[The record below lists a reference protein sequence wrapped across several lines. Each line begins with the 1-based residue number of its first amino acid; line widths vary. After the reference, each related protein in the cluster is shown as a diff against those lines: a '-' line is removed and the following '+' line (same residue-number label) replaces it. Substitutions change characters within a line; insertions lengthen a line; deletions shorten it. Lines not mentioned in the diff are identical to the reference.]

1 MDLVFLLIMIC
12 LDNDKGVSEC
22 EKNLI
27 DQFEM
32 VEECIQTK
40 EVIEW
45 ELAPHLKLGVEVTLW
60 CSVDRNTII
69 K

>member
-12 LDNDKGVSEC
+12 LANDEGVTKC

-27 DQFEM
+27 DQFEN
-32 VEECIQTK
+32 VERCVQTK
-40 EVIEW
+40 EVIQW
-45 ELAPHLKLGVEVTLW
+45 ELAPHLKSNIGVTLW
-60 CSVDRNTII
+60 CSVNRNEII

>member
-12 LDNDKGVSEC
+12 LENDKGVTKC

-27 DQFEM
+27 DQFEKL
-32 VEECIQTK
+32 ERCIQTK
-40 EVIEW
+40 EIIQW
-45 ELAPHLKLGVEVTLW
+45 ELAPHLKSNIGVTVW
-60 CSVDRNTII
+60 CSVNRNEII

>member
-12 LDNDKGVSEC
+12 LDNEKGETQC

-27 DQFEM
+27 DQFETA
-32 VEECIQTK
+32 ERCTQIK
-40 EVIEW
+40 NVIEW
-45 ELAPHLKLGVEVTLW
+45 ELAPHLKTGVGVIIW
-60 CSVDRNTII
+60 CSVDRDTII